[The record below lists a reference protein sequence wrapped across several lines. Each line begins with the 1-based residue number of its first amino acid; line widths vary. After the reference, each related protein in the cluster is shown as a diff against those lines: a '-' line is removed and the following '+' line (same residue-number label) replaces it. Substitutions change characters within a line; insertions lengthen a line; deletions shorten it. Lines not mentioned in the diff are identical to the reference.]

1 MLRFSPYHAQ
11 FLAHQIT
18 LEGLGDDAFAKSLST
33 ARVDMNPHQVD
44 AALFA
49 LRSPLVRGAIL
60 SDEVGLGKTIEASLV
75 IAQKWAERE
84 RRILLIVPASL
95 RKQWAQELQEKF
107 SLPSRVFDAKTY
119 RDAQK
124 EGERR
129 PFDTTA
135 AIIIVSYEFA
145 AGKVDHLAVIDW
157 DLVIYDE
164 AHRLRNVYQKN
175 GAKRAKALQA
185 ALHKPKKLLLTAT
198 PLQNSLMELYGLVSM
213 IDERHFGDAKS
224 FRSLYTG
231 AGTSTAALAVLRQRL
246 QPICRRT
253 LRRQVQEAGHFNFT
267 KRNARTFS
275 FDPGADETRL
285 YEGLSHYLQRKD
297 TIAFGDKPNQLIVL
311 TARKILG
318 SSTFAI
324 IQFLEK
330 VIARLE
336 EHQRVVVEDVEDVD
350 TVDELADELGGD
362 EETPNDPDEERIDP
376 EALVEEIE
384 LLRGYRD
391 LAVAI
396 GSNAKGEMLVRQ
408 LPGVLDEIE
417 AKGGRR
423 KAVVFTESMR
433 TQNYLND
440 LLSNHGYEG
449 QIVLLNGS
457 NNDPGSRKLYAEW
470 LERNR
475 GTDRVSG
482 SKSADMKPAVVD
494 AFRGDDRCILIATES
509 GAEGINLQFCS
520 LLINYDL
527 PWNPQRVEQR
537 IGRCHRYGQKIDVTV
552 VNMLNLKN
560 QAERRVH
567 QLLDQKFQLFQ
578 GVFGASDE
586 VLGSIERGID
596 FEKRILEIVQS
607 ARTADEVD
615 TAFDGLQEEL
625 APYIAEDMAN
635 ARQKLFENMD
645 QDVVARLKTRKG
657 AIEHSLDDFRRR
669 LLTLTRAE
677 LPDARFHSDDYGEVA
692 SQRFDFGGET
702 YTTEWPIADELRWQ
716 FYRLSDGNL
725 ASELTARA
733 KDRTL
738 PAATITF
745 DHSAYPQQLADVAR
759 LEGQS
764 GWLKVQ
770 KVTVQSRA
778 SEQEHL
784 IVACLTDGGDI
795 VPTETAERLFL
806 VPGDAAALG
815 EASPPEA
822 RLNDIAVEALTG
834 ILGDIERQNAEWL
847 EEETEKL
854 DAYADDLEQ
863 AAEAEIKEMEAE
875 IKAAKKALRS
885 NAGIAMADKLAETR
899 RIKRLENDRDD
910 KRLAIFERRRAIRAD
925 IDAMLD
931 EIAASLESQ
940 PVTQDLFALRWSVVG

>member
-18 LEGLGDDAFAKSLST
+18 LEGSGDDAFAKSLST

-60 SDEVGLGKTIEASLV
+60 ADEVGLGKTIEASLV

-145 AGKVDHLAVIDW
+145 AGKVDDLAVIDW

-185 ALHKPKKLLLTAT
+185 ALQKPKKLLLTAT

-231 AGTSTAALAVLRQRL
+231 AGTSPAALAVLRQRL

-336 EHQRVVVEDVEDVD
+336 EHQRVAVEDVEDVD

-362 EETPNDPDEERIDP
+362 EETPGDPDEERIDP
-376 EALVEEIE
+376 VALAEEID

-391 LAVAI
+391 LAIAI

-423 KAVVFTESMR
+423 KAVVFTESVR

-440 LLSNHGYEG
+440 LLSSHGYEG

-482 SKSADMKPAVVD
+482 SKSADMKAAVVD

-560 QAERRVH
+560 RAEARVH
-567 QLLDQKFQLFQ
+567 QLLDQKFQLFE

-607 ARTADEVD
+607 ARTAEEVD
-615 TAFDGLQEEL
+615 AAFDGLQEEL
-625 APYIAEDMAN
+625 APYIAEDMAK
-635 ARQKLFENMD
+635 ARQKLLDHMD
-645 QDVVARLKTRKG
+645 QEIVAKLKTRKG
-657 AIEHSLDDFRRR
+657 DIEHTLDAFRQR
-669 LLTLTRAE
+669 LLTLARAE
-677 LPDARFHSDDYGEVA
+677 LPDAHFHSDDYGEVA
-692 SQRFDFGGET
+692 SQRFDYEGRTF
-702 YTTEWPIADELRWQ
+702 TTEWPIADEKLWQ
-716 FYRLSDGNL
+716 FFRLTDGNL
-725 ASELTARA
+725 ASQLVEQAKGRKLLTAG
-733 KDRTL
+733 L
-738 PAATITF
+738 TF
-745 DHSAYPQQLADVAR
+745 DLNAYPMQLADVRR
-759 LEGQS
+759 LAGQS

-778 SEQEHL
+778 EQEHL
-784 IVACLTDGGDI
+784 VVACVTDTGEPVD
-795 VPTETAERLFL
+795 PETASRLFL
-806 VPGDAAALG
+806 VPGAAEPLLEKAAPDAALG
-815 EASPPEA
+815 A
-822 RLNDIAVEALTG
+822 IAHGALTA

-863 AAEAEIKEMEAE
+863 AAEAEIKELEAE
-875 IKAAKKALRS
+875 IKAAKKALR
-885 NAGIAMADKLAETR
+885 AQTGIAMADKLAETR

-910 KRLAIFERRRAIRAD
+910 KRLAIFERRRAIRAE

-931 EIAASLESQ
+931 EIAASLEAR
-940 PVTQDLFALRWSVVG
+940 PVTTDLFALRWTVLG

>member
-18 LEGLGDDAFAKSLST
+18 LEGSGDDAFAKSLST

-60 SDEVGLGKTIEASLV
+60 ADEVGLGKTIEASLV

-95 RKQWAQELQEKF
+95 RRQWAQELQEKF

-124 EGERR
+124 AGERR
-129 PFDTTA
+129 PFDTTT

-145 AGKVDHLAVIDW
+145 AGKVDDLAVIDW

-185 ALHKPKKLLLTAT
+185 ALQKPKKLLLTAT

-231 AGTSTAALAVLRQRL
+231 AGTSPAALAVLRQRL

-267 KRNARTFS
+267 RRNARTFS
-275 FDPGADETRL
+275 FDPGADEARL

-297 TIAFGDKPNQLIVL
+297 TVAFGDKPNQLIVL

-324 IQFLEK
+324 IQFLDK

-336 EHQRVVVEDVEDVD
+336 EHQRVAVEDVEDVD
-350 TVDELADELGGD
+350 TIDELADEFGD
-362 EETPNDPDEERIDP
+362 EEQASPDADDDKIDP
-376 EALVEEIE
+376 AALAAEIE

-391 LAVAI
+391 LAIAI
-396 GSNAKGEMLVRQ
+396 GSNAKGDMLVRQ
-408 LPGVLDEIE
+408 LPGVLDEME
-417 AKGGRR
+417 SKGGRR
-423 KAVVFTESMR
+423 KAVIFTESVR

-440 LLSNHGYEG
+440 LLSSNGYEG

-457 NNDPGSRKLYAEW
+457 NNDPGSRQLYADW
-470 LERNR
+470 LAQNR

-482 SKSADMKPAVVD
+482 SKSADMKAAVVD
-494 AFRGDDRCILIATES
+494 AFRGEDRCILIATES

-560 QAERRVH
+560 RAEARVH
-567 QLLDQKFQLFQ
+567 QLLDQKFQLFE

-607 ARTADEVD
+607 ARNAEEVD
-615 TAFDGLQEEL
+615 AAFDGLQEEL

-635 ARQKLFENMD
+635 ARQKLLDHMD
-645 QDVVARLKTRKG
+645 QEIVAKLKTRKG
-657 AIEHSLDDFRRR
+657 DIEHTLDIFRQR
-669 LLTLTRAE
+669 LLTLARAE
-677 LPDARFHSDDYGEVA
+677 LPEARFHSDDYHDVA
-692 SQRFDFGGET
+692 SQRFDHDGRTF
-702 YTTEWPIADELRWQ
+702 TTEWPIADEQRWQ
-716 FYRLSDGNL
+716 FFRLTDDNL
-725 ASELTARA
+725 ATTLVERA
-733 KDRTL
+733 KSRAL
-738 PAATITF
+738 PTAQLTF
-745 DHSAYPQQLADVAR
+745 DLNAYPMQLADVRR
-759 LEGQS
+759 LAGQS

-778 SEQEHL
+778 EQEHL
-784 IVACLTDGGDI
+784 IVACVTDGGETVD
-795 VPTETAERLFL
+795 PETAARLFL
-806 VPGDAAALG
+806 VPGEASALAEANAPDAA
-815 EASPPEA
+815 
-822 RLNDIAVEALTG
+822 LNTIAHGALTA

-863 AAEAEIKEMEAE
+863 AAEAEIKELEAE
-875 IKAAKKALRS
+875 IKAAKKALR
-885 NAGIAMADKLAETR
+885 AQTGMAMADKLTENR
-899 RIKRLENDRDD
+899 RIKRLEGDRDD
-910 KRLAIFERRRAIRAD
+910 KRLAIFERRRAIRAE

-931 EIAASLESQ
+931 EIAASLEAR
-940 PVTQDLFALRWSVVG
+940 PVITDLFALRWSVLG